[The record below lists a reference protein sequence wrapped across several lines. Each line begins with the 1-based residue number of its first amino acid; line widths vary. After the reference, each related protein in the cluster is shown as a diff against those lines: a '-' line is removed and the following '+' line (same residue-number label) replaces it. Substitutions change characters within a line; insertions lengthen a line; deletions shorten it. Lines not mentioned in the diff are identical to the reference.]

1 MIALEGDGFSAQN
14 VLGSFPVRIAQCMAE
29 ETVSILVSAT
39 IVVENNNVHNNDR
52 LLQAEGAYLLRD
64 RVIQSKS
71 ELKEWSAYH

>member
-1 MIALEGDGFSAQN
+1 
-14 VLGSFPVRIAQCMAE
+14 MAE

-39 IVVENNNVHNNDR
+39 IVVENNNR

>member
-1 MIALEGDGFSAQN
+1 
-14 VLGSFPVRIAQCMAE
+14 MAE

>member
-39 IVVENNNVHNNDR
+39 IVVENNNR